1 MEQHILMDYSS
12 FEEINNDTNNH
23 FYQKIFLLSA
33 LNGII
38 HAILMSFYNVYVEE
52 VVDKYLYISF
62 FIPSIIIYFFRYKRY
77 MIFTKILFGLS
88 FLYVIALKIYI
99 LLHMDEEIYFFI
111 HLTLI
116 LEQIF
121 TSIISIIM

>member
-12 FEEINNDTNNH
+12 FEEINNESYM
-23 FYQKIFLLSA
+23 YQKIFLLSA

-38 HAILMSFYNVYVEE
+38 HAILMSFYNVYVEA

-77 MIFTKILFGLS
+77 MIVTKIIFGLS
-88 FLYVIALKIYI
+88 FLCVIALKIYI
-99 LLHMDEEIYFFI
+99 LLHMNEEIYFFI